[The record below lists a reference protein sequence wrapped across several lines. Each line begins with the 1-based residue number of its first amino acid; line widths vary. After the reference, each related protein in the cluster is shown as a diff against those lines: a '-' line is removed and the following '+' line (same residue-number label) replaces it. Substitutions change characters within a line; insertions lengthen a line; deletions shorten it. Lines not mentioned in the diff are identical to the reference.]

1 MVALVGRRGQVLG
14 VQGVGWYSILLF
26 TSSYLGYVFA
36 FSIFHFQ
43 QQANDNLLT
52 RQCLHIP
59 RTECILQNFLGWT
72 GLVLES

>member
-1 MVALVGRRGQVLG
+1 MEGSGAG

-26 TSSYLGYVFA
+26 TSSYLDFVFA

-43 QQANDNLLT
+43 QQANDN
-52 RQCLHIP
+52 RIP

-72 GLVLES
+72 GLVLEKLPT